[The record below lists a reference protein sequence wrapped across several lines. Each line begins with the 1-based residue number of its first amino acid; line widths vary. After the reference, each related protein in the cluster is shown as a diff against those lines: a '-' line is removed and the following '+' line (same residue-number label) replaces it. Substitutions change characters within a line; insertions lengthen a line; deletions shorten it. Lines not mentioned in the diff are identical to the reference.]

1 MYKLIIFIVF
11 VLAVSSQLFA
21 QEYEY
26 VPFPDSGAVWSE
38 MYTSDETMVVY
49 ENFALSGEDTIIND
63 ISYKKLYL
71 FHESFFDKNKFIYIG
86 GIREDNAKHIYY
98 MGDSVHWLKP
108 YNSFDDYNKEKE
120 LLLYD
125 FSLEIGDTLW
135 ESNTNVY
142 GKLIVRDID
151 TIQIGN
157 TLRKKFY
164 FNYFWVEW
172 IEGIGSL
179 RGLLFAPSD
188 IPTGS
193 SYPYNSLI
201 CFIQND
207 IVLYHNDYYDDC
219 FPSTLNADIKQ
230 INPEISVCSNPLEQ
244 QIQFKW
250 CNCIINRIEIFDV
263 QGVLIDVINVRNDST
278 EANYP
283 TNRMQS
289 GVYIYR
295 ANNSNGYSQTGR
307 FVVE

>member
-1 MYKLIIFIVF
+1 MYKLIISIVF
-11 VLAVSSQLFA
+11 VLAVLSQLFA

-49 ENFALSGEDTIIND
+49 ERFTLSGEDTIIND
-63 ISYKKLYL
+63 IYYKKLYI
-71 FHESFFDKNKFIYIG
+71 FYDKTFDKKKAKCIG
-86 GIREDNAKHIYY
+86 GIREDENKRIYFK
-98 MGDSVHWLKP
+98 GDTVIHNDKPLWLAEP
-108 YNSFDDYNKEKE
+108 PLDEM
-120 LLLYD
+120 LLYD
-125 FSLEIGDTLW
+125 FSLEIGDTIKNGNSHD
-135 ESNTNVY
+135 E
-142 GKLIVRDID
+142 IVVMDID
-151 TIQIGN
+151 TILFGN
-157 TLRKKFY
+157 TLRKVFKLSHH
-164 FNYFWVEW
+164 VEW
-172 IEGIGSL
+172 IEGIGNT
-179 RGLLFAPSD
+179 RGLLYSSGD
-188 IPTGS
+188 IAIGGS
-193 SYPYNSLI
+193 NGYLI

-230 INPEISVCSNPLEQ
+230 INPEILVCSNPLEQ

-263 QGVLIDVINVRNDST
+263 QGVLIDVINVSNDST
-278 EANYP
+278 EVNYP

-295 ANNSNGYSQTGR
+295 ANSSNGYSQTGR